1 MGRQFPKVQVT
12 RKSGGLI
19 GGPTTDYTAYTDL
32 EQSDRGDV
40 FGMRAAHLQV
50 HHGDDVTQI
59 QYPQHQ
65 AEEIYGYGGRRSKEH
80 PMGSNVYRSHT
91 HQDPHESGRLFNL
104 EHTQGNDVVYSL
116 FSTKEGRIHA
126 PTLLGVAA
134 NDSRMRGR
142 ELQPPDDLS
151 EHSSRMVQ
159 HFQRKGVV
167 PASAPTAV
175 TNEHEFV
182 KSEYQRP
189 EALYVWGATTSRRT
203 STRLG
208 GTSCALCSVASR
220 RPGTSTRSSSRTC
233 RGWSRHSAH
242 GRSGCPIG
250 VPDRCGI
257 DTLHGRDGYGV
268 ASDNI
273 TLFPDALTLT
283 AGSGA
288 GSNRQC
294 Q

>member
-189 EALYVWGATTSRRT
+189 EALYVWGATDITPHEHKAGRNLVRSVLRGKQTTRYVDQIEQPHLPGMEPPQRSRSQWLSDWGARQ
-203 STRLG
+203 
-208 GTSCALCSVASR
+208 V
-220 RPGTSTRSSSRTC
+220 
-233 RGWSRHSAH
+233 RH
-242 GRSGCPIG
+242 
-250 VPDRCGI
+250 
-257 DTLHGRDGYGV
+257 
-268 ASDNI
+268 
-273 TLFPDALTLT
+273 
-283 AGSGA
+283 
-288 GSNRQC
+288 
-294 Q
+294 